1 MMPFYSYDV
10 PHTCGP
16 EPAIC
21 CQFDFRRLRGVS
33 PAISCPWGIAP
44 QAITSRN
51 VAERARMILDQYRKK
66 AKLYAKGKFEILK
79 PEIFIPKLD
88 KYIIAK
94 HTQSNVENFKSKK
107 EQKKT
112 PT

>member
-1 MMPFYSYDV
+1 MIAFLKYTFIINLGSDDIFTHMMPFYSYDV

-79 PEIFIPKLD
+79 PDRDLIL
-88 KYIIAK
+88 
-94 HTQSNVENFKSKK
+94 
-107 EQKKT
+107 
-112 PT
+112 